1 MEDLLITMGISVIL
15 TAIKN
20 PAKKE
25 ALKKALL
32 KVRNAINAA
41 YATDPDFQ

>member
-1 MEDLLITMGISVIL
+1 MDELLINMALAIIFSV
-15 TAIKN
+15 IKN

-32 KVRNAINAA
+32 KMRNAINTLYPEA
-41 YATDPDFQ
+41 

>member
-1 MEDLLITMGISVIL
+1 MALSIIFAS
-15 TAIKN
+15 IKN

-32 KVRNAINAA
+32 KLRNAINGLYPEA
-41 YATDPDFQ
+41 